1 MRLAALLLPLITSA
15 PADSLAQGIFV
26 TEATYWAHCSARLSV
41 EGSRAGNRSD
51 AATLETLSQQAL
63 QRARS
68 AKNRSET
75 EEQLLGY
82 ASNMRAWIEER
93 RNDPSFAPAFENAAA
108 QCRARLE
115 EAAG

>member
-1 MRLAALLLPLITSA
+1 MRLAALLLPLVASA
-15 PADSLAQGIFV
+15 PTDALAQGIFA
-26 TEATYWAHCSARLSV
+26 TEATYWAHCSARLAV
-41 EGSRAGNRSD
+41 EGSRSGNWSD
-51 AATLETLSQQAL
+51 AAALEALSQQAF

-68 AKNRSET
+68 ARQRTET
-75 EEQLLGY
+75 DEQLLGY

-93 RNDPSFAPAFENAAA
+93 RNDPSFAPALENAAA